1 MSIRVVIADD
11 QELMRSA
18 LRMCL
23 TPEPDIEVVGEAVDG
38 RHAIEQTLRLKP
50 DVLLLDIRMPY
61 VNGIDVIRRLMAAGQ
76 VNPVKILVITGF
88 DVEDSLVEALRA
100 GASGFLVKDASAQE
114 VVRAV
119 RVIDHGEAL
128 LAPSVTRTL
137 LDRYA
142 RFLPLPEHRDGVVAT
157 LTQREL
163 TVLRLVSRGLGN
175 AAIAESLH
183 IGASSVKSHVGHLLT
198 KLGLADR
205 VHLVIF
211 AYESGLVQP
220 GSVVEEGE
228 DQGLQRW
235 P

>member
-1 MSIRVVIADD
+1 MTIRVVIADD

-23 TPEPDIEVVGEAVDG
+23 SPEPDIEVVGEAVDG
-38 RHAIEQTLRLKP
+38 RQAVELTLRLKP
-50 DVLLLDIRMPY
+50 DVLMLDIRMPY
-61 VNGIDVIRRLMAAGQ
+61 LNGVDVIRRLVVPGHED
-76 VNPVKILVITGF
+76 PVKILVITGF
-88 DVEDSLVEALRA
+88 DVEDSLVQALRA

-119 RVIDHGEAL
+119 RVVDQGEAL

-142 RFLPLPEHRDGVVAT
+142 GFLPMPVHGGGAVAA

-163 TVLRLVSRGLGN
+163 TVLRLVSRGLAN

-198 KLGLADR
+198 KLGLTDR

-211 AYESGLVQP
+211 AYENGLIHP
-220 GSVVEEGE
+220 GDPRGDDV
-228 DQGLQRW
+228 
-235 P
+235 

>member
-1 MSIRVVIADD
+1 MTIRVVIADD

-23 TPEPDIEVVGEAVDG
+23 SPEPDIEVVGEAVDG
-38 RHAIEQTLRLKP
+38 RQAIALTLRLKP
-50 DVLLLDIRMPY
+50 DVLMLDIRMPY
-61 VNGIDVIRRLMAAGQ
+61 VNGVDVIRRLVVPGQ
-76 VNPVKILVITGF
+76 EDPVKILVITGF

-119 RVIDHGEAL
+119 RVIDQGEAL
-128 LAPSVTRTL
+128 LGPSVTRTL

-142 RFLPLPEHRDGVVAT
+142 GFLPMPVRGGGVVAA

-163 TVLRLVSRGLGN
+163 TVLRLVSRGLAN

-198 KLGLADR
+198 KLGLTDR

-211 AYESGLVQP
+211 AYENGLIHP
-220 GSVVEEGE
+220 GDHVGDDV
-228 DQGLQRW
+228 
-235 P
+235 

>member
-1 MSIRVVIADD
+1 MTIRVVIADD

-23 TPEPDIEVVGEAVDG
+23 SAEADIEVVGEAVDG
-38 RHAIEQTLRLKP
+38 RHAIEQTRALRP

-61 VNGIDVIRRLMAAGQ
+61 ISGVDVIRRLLAPGEA
-76 VNPVKILVITGF
+76 NPVRILVITGF
-88 DVEDSLVEALRA
+88 DVEDYLVDALRA

-119 RVIDHGEAL
+119 RVVDRGEAL

-142 RFLPLPEHRDGVVAT
+142 RFLPPPEPGSDVLAA

-163 TVLRLVSRGLGN
+163 TVLRLVARGLSN
-175 AAIAESLH
+175 AAIATSLH
-183 IGASSVKSHVGHLLT
+183 IGASSVKTHVGHLLT
-198 KLGLADR
+198 KLGLTDR

-211 AYESGLVQP
+211 AYESGLIQP
-220 GSVVEEGE
+220 GSVEEGE